1 MTVERVS
8 TKTSVDPLP
17 CYNYRVNKQRHSM
30 QARPE
35 VLLSRADYLEDVKV
49 RWQIHLYEVEK
60 LQEDL
65 TAMRKMISE
74 KVSQFSDLMYYTW
87 ADM

>member
-1 MTVERVS
+1 MN
-8 TKTSVDPLP
+8 P
-17 CYNYRVNKQRHSM
+17 M

>member
-1 MTVERVS
+1 MS
-8 TKTSVDPLP
+8 D
-17 CYNYRVNKQRHSM
+17 
-30 QARPE
+30 RPE

-65 TAMRKMISE
+65 SALSKVISE
-74 KVSQFSDLMYYTW
+74 KIAQFSDLMYYTW

>member
-1 MTVERVS
+1 MS
-8 TKTSVDPLP
+8 D
-17 CYNYRVNKQRHSM
+17 
-30 QARPE
+30 RPE

-65 TAMRKMISE
+65 SALSKVISE
-74 KVSQFSDLMYYTW
+74 KISQFSDLMYYTW

>member
-1 MTVERVS
+1 
-8 TKTSVDPLP
+8 
-17 CYNYRVNKQRHSM
+17 M

-49 RWQIHLYEVEK
+49 RCQIHLYEVEK